1 MRVITDL
8 SKILSTSLYTMLADI
23 RAYPGSTF
31 REREKRIGISLQ
43 SVNNQII
50 RLKKMDLIEKNKKGK
65 YIFKDHSLIR
75 TEQLKPDKYIKIM
88 DSKVNY

>member
-8 SKILSTSLYTMLADI
+8 SKVLSPNLYTMLADI
-23 RAYPGSTF
+23 RAYPESTF
-31 REREKRIGISLQ
+31 RTREKRIGISLQ

-50 RLKKMDLIEKNKKGK
+50 KLKKMDLVEKNKKGK
-65 YIFKDHSLIR
+65 YIFKDHSFIR
-75 TEQLKPDKYIKIM
+75 TEQLKPDRYIKIM

>member
-23 RAYPGSTF
+23 RAYPGETF
-31 REREKRIGISLQ
+31 RVREKRMGVSLQ
-43 SVNNQII
+43 SISNQIN
-50 RLKKMDLIEKNKKGK
+50 RLKQMDLIEKNKKGK

-75 TEQLKPDKYIKIM
+75 TEQLKPDRYIKFM